1 SVIDGAGTD
10 RAVLSEYHDGGSP
23 VGMFML
29 RTDKWKYN
37 CYPGYPPELFDM
49 ANDPDELC
57 DLSQD
62 PAHAGD
68 LKRCHDKMRALLDPS
83 AANDLAFADQA
94 QLIEQLGGV
103 ETIINSEEFDH
114 TPTHSG

>member
-1 SVIDGAGTD
+1 
-10 RAVLSEYHDGGSP
+10 
-23 VGMFML
+23 ML

-37 CYPGYPPELFDM
+37 CYPGYPPELFDL
-49 ANDPDELC
+49 AADPDELC

-62 PAHAGD
+62 PAYSED
-68 LKRCHDKMRALLDPS
+68 LKRCHDKMCDLLDP
-83 AANDLAFADQA
+83 AEANDLAFADQA

-103 ETIINSEEFDH
+103 EKIVNSEEFDH

>member
-1 SVIDGAGTD
+1 
-10 RAVLSEYHDGGSP
+10 
-23 VGMFML
+23 
-29 RTDKWKYN
+29 
-37 CYPGYPPELFDM
+37 M
-49 ANDPDELC
+49 ANDPDELS

-62 PAHAGD
+62 PAHAED
-68 LKRCHDKMRALLDPS
+68 LKRCHDDMRALLDPS

-103 ETIINSEEFDH
+103 EKIVNSEEFDH